1 MRARLIFTVVT
12 CLSASMK
19 IDDIS
24 VSAYTVP
31 TDAPESAKVA
41 VRELFPSNANWCS
54 ASHRFQIEGD
64 FRADSVGFNFSCRA
78 IHTSSLTCSDDLM
91 QQTFRPLVD
100 RPN

>member
-1 MRARLIFTVVT
+1 
-12 CLSASMK
+12 MK

-78 IHTSSLTCSDDLM
+78 IHTSSLTRSDDLM